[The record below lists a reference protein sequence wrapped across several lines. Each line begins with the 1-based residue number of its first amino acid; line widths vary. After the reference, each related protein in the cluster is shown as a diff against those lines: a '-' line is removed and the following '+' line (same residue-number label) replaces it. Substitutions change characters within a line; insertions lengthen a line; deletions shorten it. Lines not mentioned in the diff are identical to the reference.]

1 MGPLYSSVAF
11 IYDALCFTFYIA
23 AFAYYMQVRRE
34 GRILNWRQTAA
45 FLLLYLFA
53 LNSKEMA
60 LTMPLMLLVYEWIFH
75 SPPPL
80 SGLRTWL
87 TGAGRTIMLSG
98 LLNLVFLYGKV
109 AGVEPLLDIPAYRPK
124 LSMHRFW
131 VFHKGA
137 FGALLGEWAA
147 LPWTGVAAVWLI
159 LLYLAFRRRE
169 AIPRFAWMFMFLTPL
184 PIQFL
189 LGRGQACLYVTLAGW
204 AVFLAVMFRKLTES
218 VARDLAHSPLGRWF
232 RERHIFGA
240 VCAAGLL
247 LWGVYVQVRKQ
258 SDVTPLQE
266 RTGPITNYVIREF
279 RNSKPQAPHGGT
291 VVFLSDPFVDWDI
304 LFIAELWFN
313 DHSLRILPARKVQVS
328 AEELAGARAVFD
340 WRDNHLVQ
348 VRP

>member
-11 IYDALCFTFYIA
+11 VYDALCFTFYIG
-23 AFAYYMQVRRE
+23 AFAYYIQIRRE
-34 GRILNWRQTAA
+34 GRVLNRRQTAV

-60 LTMPLMLLVYEWIFH
+60 LTMPLMLLVYEWMFH

-80 SGLRTWL
+80 RGLRAWL
-87 TGAGRTIMLSG
+87 TGPGRTIVLSG
-98 LLNLVFLYGKV
+98 ALNLVFLYGKV

-137 FGALLGEWAA
+137 FGALLGEWAS
-147 LPWTGVAAVWLI
+147 LPWTGVAALWLI

-169 AIPRFAWMFMFLTPL
+169 AIPRFSWMFMFLTPL

-204 AVFLAVMFRKLTES
+204 AVFLAVMFRKLAEAF
-218 VARDLAHSPLGRWF
+218 ARDLQRSPLGRWF
-232 RERHIFGA
+232 RERQIFA
-240 VCAAGLL
+240 AACATGLV
-247 LWGVYVQVRKQ
+247 LWGIMVQVRKE
-258 SDVTPLQE
+258 SDVTPLQQ
-266 RTGPITNYVIREF
+266 RTGPITNYVIGQFRELNA
-279 RNSKPQAPHGGT
+279 RPAHGST
-291 VVFLSDPFVDWDI
+291 VVFLSDPFVDWDM
-304 LFIAELWFN
+304 LFIAELAFN
-313 DHSLRILPARKVQVS
+313 DRSLRILPARKVPVS
-328 AEELAGARAVFD
+328 SQELAEARAVFD
-340 WRDNHLVQ
+340 WRDNKLVQ